1 MFKKNSKTPTIS
13 PNMIYQRTKGRNEF
27 LPEIWLGIFYATNLQ
42 VRFWADVFLL
52 MSVKLFFT
60 PTPQNRQSNIVRVV
74 VSRQLKLK
82 KQAVEENTCKTG
94 VWHIINKQKYVLPED
109 RRQNSLLSETWIL
122 VMLGRKSKNK
132 TLEGSHFLKWKEMWE
147 FDLSQDSDVNHHS
160 YINIR
165 SWKHTGAC
173 VPSLFSRVRLCVT
186 PRTVAPQA
194 PLSMR
199 FSRQEYWSGLSCPSL
214 GDLPEPGSPTLQADS
229 LPSEPPGKPKTWHA
243 TYYVLALY

>member
-1 MFKKNSKTPTIS
+1 
-13 PNMIYQRTKGRNEF
+13 MIYQRTKGRNEF
-27 LPEIWLGIFYATNLQ
+27 LPEIWLDIFYATNWQ

-60 PTPQNRQSNIVRVV
+60 PAPQNRQSNIVRVG

-109 RRQNSLLSETWIL
+109 RRENSLLSETWIL
-122 VMLGRKSKNK
+122 VVLGRKSKNK

-165 SWKHTGAC
+165 SWKHPGAC
-173 VPSLFSRVRLCVT
+173 VPSLFSCVRLCAT

-243 TYYVLALY
+243 TYYVLAL